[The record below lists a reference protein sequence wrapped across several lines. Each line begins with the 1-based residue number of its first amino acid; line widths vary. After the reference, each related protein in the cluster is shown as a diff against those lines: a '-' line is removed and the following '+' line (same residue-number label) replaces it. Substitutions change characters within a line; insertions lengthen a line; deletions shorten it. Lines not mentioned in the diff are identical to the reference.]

1 MKKLSLITPSHS
13 TGDACMDAGGRATQE
28 AKAEGWDGGEL
39 HHAKTIHK
47 NMPIINSILISTLLT
62 ACATDPDKMQAAY
75 VSPVEYQNYTCD
87 QIALEMRYISQRAN
101 ELYGALDKEA
111 GNDSAQ
117 MALGLILF
125 WPALFFLEGGDD
137 TRAAEYSR
145 LKGQREALEH
155 AAIQKQCD
163 PVTIPKFEEPK
174 PSEPEKDQK
183 TDPML

>member
-1 MKKLSLITPSHS
+1 MPV
-13 TGDACMDAGGRATQE
+13 
-28 AKAEGWDGGEL
+28 
-39 HHAKTIHK
+39 HAKTK
-47 NMPIINSILISTLLT
+47 NICRCILISTLLT

-75 VSPVEYQNYTCD
+75 VSPVEYQNYTCE
-87 QIALEMRYISQRAN
+87 QIAMEMRFVSQRVT

-137 TRAAEYSR
+137 VRAAEYSR

-163 PVTIPKFEEPK
+163 PATIPKFEEPK
-174 PSEPEKDQK
+174 RPEPAENNKEGR
-183 TDPML
+183 MF